1 MLCVSADLLRCEGI
15 MLFGKL
21 ISDAR
26 KKAQLSQKE
35 LAALIKKEDGDPIS
49 AQYLNDIEKGRRNP
63 PSEFILKQFAAVLK
77 IDIDIL
83 YFRAGEIPE
92 DLRDKLVSEDTIVN
106 AYRMFRSKIEE
117 DK

>member
-1 MLCVSADLLRCEGI
+1 

-26 KKAQLSQKE
+26 KKANLSQKE
-35 LAALIKKEDGDPIS
+35 LAAQIKKEDGEAIS

-63 PSEFILKQFAAVLK
+63 PSEFILKQLSEVLS
-77 IDIDIL
+77 IDIHLL

-92 DLRDKLVSEDTIVN
+92 ELRDKLTSDETIVT
-106 AYRMFRSKIEE
+106 AYRMFRRKIEG
-117 DK
+117 DT

>member
-1 MLCVSADLLRCEGI
+1 

-26 KKAQLSQKE
+26 KRANLSQKE
-35 LAALIKKEDGDPIS
+35 LAALIRKEDGEPIS

-63 PSEFILKQFAAVLK
+63 PSDFLLKQFAEILH
-77 IDIDIL
+77 IDIDVL

-92 DLRDKLVSEDTIVN
+92 DLRDKLVSEDTIVS
-106 AYRMFRSKIEE
+106 AYRLFRRKIE
-117 DK
+117 DDA

>member
-1 MLCVSADLLRCEGI
+1 

-35 LAALIKKEDGDPIS
+35 LAAQIKKEDGDPIS
-49 AQYLNDIEKGRRNP
+49 AQYLNDIERGRRNP
-63 PSEFILKQFAAVLK
+63 PSEFLLKQFAK
-77 IDIDIL
+77 ILNVELDVL

-92 DLRDKLVSEDTIVN
+92 ELRDKSVSEETIVS
-106 AYRMFRSKIEE
+106 AYRTFRSKIEE
-117 DK
+117 SN